1 MRIKMIGL
9 DLDGTTLNSES
20 RLTER
25 TFEAFRKAYDMGT
38 TIVIATGRAFTA
50 VPQEIKSLESVE
62 YIVTSNGARITE
74 RKTGKTIRE
83 SFIDSDVI
91 VKIHELF
98 MTLDPDIE
106 IFFDGKAYIGKR
118 EYDAIM
124 DGRNTVRRKE
134 YVAASRIP
142 VDDIFSLLLENK
154 GIIENINVNYT
165 LPDQKR
171 QIEPLL
177 KTIDNVTLTSSYPL
191 NNEFEGEGTSKGKA
205 MEYIMGLKGF
215 SKDEIM
221 CVGDNPNDIEMI
233 KFAGLGVAVENSEP
247 IVKKFADYITLSNDD
262 DGVAAAI
269 EKFVIK

>member
-20 RLTER
+20 KLTER

-50 VPQEIKSLESVE
+50 VPKEIKSLESVE

-83 SFIDSDVI
+83 SYIDSDVI

-124 DGRNTVRRKE
+124 DGRNTVRSKE

-171 QIEPLL
+171 RIEPLL

-221 CVGDNPNDIEMI
+221 CIGDNPNDIEMI